1 MFALLGMSNVTL
13 SDQSPIEEARLTA
26 DDAVAGAEFGRSVA
40 IGGDLVAVG
49 AGGANAGSV
58 NNAGA
63 VYLFKRQ
70 GQMYFPEAKLVAP
83 DASEGAEF
91 GRAVAIQGNLVIVGA
106 RFAQV
111 EIEPGKILL
120 KAGAAYVF
128 RKYKGSWHV
137 EDKLTSPTP
146 ADEDNF
152 GRALAIQGNVLV
164 VTARKEN
171 LGANDVGA
179 AYVFLNRGGIWIN
192 QEKLTAS
199 DPAPRAYFG
208 QSVAIQG
215 GVIAIGARNADPNEA
230 GAVYLFRRSG
240 DSWLEVAKV
249 TPPDGVYDD
258 NFAFSVAMV
267 GDAIAVGARRANL
280 SGAEDAGAAYVYAL
294 DLDSVDLITKLTAS
308 DPKKGDQFGQS
319 IAMAGDVVAV
329 GASRAKI
336 GPNTKQGAVYL
347 FHRMGNQWIEA
358 EKLTASD
365 GITGD
370 EFGYS
375 LSAFGNDMV
384 TGAHFA
390 DSNEGA
396 AYVMPLKP

>member
-1 MFALLGMSNVTL
+1 
-13 SDQSPIEEARLTA
+13 
-26 DDAVAGAEFGRSVA
+26 
-40 IGGDLVAVG
+40 
-49 AGGANAGSV
+49 
-58 NNAGA
+58 
-63 VYLFKRQ
+63 
-70 GQMYFPEAKLVAP
+70 
-83 DASEGAEF
+83 
-91 GRAVAIQGNLVIVGA
+91 
-106 RFAQV
+106 
-111 EIEPGKILL
+111 
-120 KAGAAYVF
+120 
-128 RKYKGSWHV
+128 
-137 EDKLTSPTP
+137 
-146 ADEDNF
+146 
-152 GRALAIQGNVLV
+152 
-164 VTARKEN
+164 
-171 LGANDVGA
+171 
-179 AYVFLNRGGIWIN
+179 
-192 QEKLTAS
+192 
-199 DPAPRAYFG
+199 
-208 QSVAIQG
+208 
-215 GVIAIGARNADPNEA
+215 VIAIGARNADPNEA